1 MLLQQSMNQSIQI
14 FKSHTRAQEKP
25 HTSTLSRGSTFCVSI
40 YKILFHFNAL
50 LWESIIL
57 VLPPPPPPAK
67 PTLLQYV
74 LLLQVGNVTLNVWGI
89 RCRDVPKNTPWANPH
104 TGTDTPLQYKGG

>member
-57 VLPPPPPPAK
+57 VFPPPPSACKAYSIAIRAIVTGGQCDVKRVGYPVQGRAK
-67 PTLLQYV
+67 KYSL
-74 LLLQVGNVTLNVWGI
+74 G
-89 RCRDVPKNTPWANPH
+89 
-104 TGTDTPLQYKGG
+104 